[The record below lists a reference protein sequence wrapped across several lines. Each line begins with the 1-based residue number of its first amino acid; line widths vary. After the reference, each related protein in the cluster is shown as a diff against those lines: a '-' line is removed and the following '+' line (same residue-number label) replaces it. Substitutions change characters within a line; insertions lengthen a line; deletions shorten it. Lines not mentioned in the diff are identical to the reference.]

1 MEVVT
6 RPPEAARWWEPPAT
20 APTSAALL
28 SSWPTMLCRGE
39 PSEWLHS
46 VCAAGQQIPTH
57 VKPEKIKSCM
67 VQLGWL
73 LRFSQCWNHSVHLD
87 CIHIEAWSP
96 HPTLW
101 LLAKFHSLW
110 LLGWG
115 LIFLSVSKG
124 AGIALKAYMCSFSGG
139 LSWTLLLEATR
150 RSSLTWKL
158 SKLWIFSPKRKKLS
172 LWFFFLL

>member
-1 MEVVT
+1 
-6 RPPEAARWWEPPAT
+6 
-20 APTSAALL
+20 
-28 SSWPTMLCRGE
+28 
-39 PSEWLHS
+39 
-46 VCAAGQQIPTH
+46 
-57 VKPEKIKSCM
+57 M

-87 CIHIEAWSP
+87 CIRIEAWSP

-124 AGIALKAYMCSFSGG
+124 AGIALKAYRCSFSGG
-139 LSWTLLLEATR
+139 LSWTLSQCLYLEATR
-150 RSSLTWKL
+150 RSPLTWKL
-158 SKLWIFSPKRKKLS
+158 SKLWIFSPKKKAQFEVLLFFVKEVLCLFVCLFACLFSSNWRIIALQCCVGFSDKIMWISHGGLVSKLS
-172 LWFFFLL
+172 PTPATQ